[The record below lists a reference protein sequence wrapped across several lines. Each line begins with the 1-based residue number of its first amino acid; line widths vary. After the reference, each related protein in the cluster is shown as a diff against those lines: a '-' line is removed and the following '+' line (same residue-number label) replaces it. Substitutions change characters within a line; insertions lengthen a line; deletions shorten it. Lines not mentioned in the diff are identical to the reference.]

1 MKTKYV
7 YILMLGLLS
16 VFSTGCE
23 DRLDIAKHGNMGS
36 QEDFYKTDDDAIQ
49 ALASLYS
56 SWGGNYY
63 NWFFT
68 KNLLADDV
76 WAGGGSRGD
85 NSQMEQL
92 NEYTF
97 DTDHGMVQGLYSGM
111 YGIIYKSNLIIDLLG
126 RIRKSRNVLLP
137 KPGFSVHGRILNWSL
152 CLVRLRWWTI
162 C

>member
-56 SWGGNYY
+56 S
-63 NWFFT
+63 
-68 KNLLADDV
+68 
-76 WAGGGSRGD
+76 
-85 NSQMEQL
+85 
-92 NEYTF
+92 
-97 DTDHGMVQGLYSGM
+97 
-111 YGIIYKSNLIIDLLG
+111 
-126 RIRKSRNVLLP
+126 
-137 KPGFSVHGRILNWSL
+137 
-152 CLVRLRWWTI
+152 
-162 C
+162 

>member
-56 SWGGNYY
+56 SWGRQ
-63 NWFFT
+63 
-68 KNLLADDV
+68 LL
-76 WAGGGSRGD
+76 
-85 NSQMEQL
+85 
-92 NEYTF
+92 
-97 DTDHGMVQGLYSGM
+97 
-111 YGIIYKSNLIIDLLG
+111 
-126 RIRKSRNVLLP
+126 
-137 KPGFSVHGRILNWSL
+137 
-152 CLVRLRWWTI
+152 
-162 C
+162 